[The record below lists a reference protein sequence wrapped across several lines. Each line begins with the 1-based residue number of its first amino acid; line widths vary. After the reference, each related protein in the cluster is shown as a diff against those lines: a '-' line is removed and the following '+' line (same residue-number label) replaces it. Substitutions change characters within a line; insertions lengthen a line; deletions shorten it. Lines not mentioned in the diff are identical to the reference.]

1 MRRCVVRRAPARPVV
16 RAAELRLAL
25 VWAEARGW
33 LEGLVL
39 RLDDEVVRGWVE
51 GLVLRYDDEG
61 VEDGDR

>member
-1 MRRCVVRRAPARPVV
+1 
-16 RAAELRLAL
+16 
-25 VWAEARGW
+25 
-33 LEGLVL
+33 VL